1 MFDNKRFVTRGIDS
15 EVSLSIQILIWQMID
30 NLKRKK
36 NKIDYLQKFK
46 VTYSDKFIKI
56 EQSST
61 EPKYENTF
69 EFHTVSVGMA
79 VTEQTYTVWVI
90 DDSENTVMMFPDER

>member
-1 MFDNKRFVTRGIDS
+1 MFDNKRYKTRGIDS
-15 EVSLSIQILIWQMID
+15 EVPLSIQILIWQMID
-30 NLKRKK
+30 NLKGKK

-46 VTYSDKFIKI
+46 VTCSDKFIRI

-69 EFHTVSVGMA
+69 EFHTVSVGMT
-79 VTEQTYTVWVI
+79 VTEQIYTVWVM
-90 DDSENTVMMFPDER
+90 DDGVCSLMLFPDER